1 MVPGRAAA
9 KVARPMGSLADIL
22 LQKRVVV
29 CVGSGG
35 VGKTTTAA
43 ALALS
48 AALQGRRVLCL
59 TIDPAKRLANSLGL
73 TAMTTE
79 EQLVPSELFTAQGL
93 TMAGSLSAM
102 MLDTKKTF
110 DDLVR
115 RTASSPDRAERI
127 LKNRLYQYISTSL
140 AGTQEYMAMEKLHAV
155 RSDPRY
161 DLVILDTP
169 PTSNAL
175 DFLDAPEKVAGLI
188 DSPAMRWLTST
199 VEGGKGF
206 SVSLLT
212 RGAKVVLAGMS
223 KFTGSGFLEQ
233 VAEFVSEFNV
243 LFGGFKKRADE
254 VASTLRSDDLAF
266 VVVTSPAPL
275 AIDEALFFAARLDE
289 AGMKRDA
296 FVINQV
302 HPLVAEPSAKTSV
315 LEDEVRSQLASHPEH
330 QKVDVTRLVERMRR
344 ALDDARL
351 RAVADRLET
360 DRLESRVT
368 RGHDDALFV
377 EVPVLDEDVHDLRS
391 LFRISQYLVGQ
402 EHHDAVTR

>member
-1 MVPGRAAA
+1 LA
-9 KVARPMGSLADIL
+9 SLSDIL
-22 LQKRVVV
+22 RSKRVVV

-48 AALQGRRVLCL
+48 AASSGKRVLCL
-59 TIDPAKRLANSLGL
+59 TIDPARRLANSLGL
-73 TAMTTE
+73 RAMTTE
-79 EQLVPSELFTAQGL
+79 EQVVPAALFAEQGL
-93 TMAGSLSAM
+93 PLRGALSAM

-110 DDLVR
+110 DELVR
-115 RTASSPDRAERI
+115 KTASSPARAERI

-155 RSDPRY
+155 RTDPRY
-161 DLVILDTP
+161 DLVVLDTP

-175 DFLDAPEKVAGLI
+175 DFLDAPEKIAGLI

-199 VEGGKGF
+199 VDGGQGF
-206 SVSLLT
+206 SLSLLT

-233 VAEFVSEFNV
+233 VAGFVSEFND
-243 LFGGFKKRADE
+243 LFGGFRKRADE
-254 VASTLRSDDLAF
+254 VAGTLRSPDLAF

-275 AIDEALFFAARLDE
+275 AIDEALFFAERLE
-289 AGMKRDA
+289 HAGMKRDA

-302 HPLVAEPSAKTSV
+302 HPLVAEPSASAAQ
-315 LEDEVRSQLASHPEH
+315 LEAEVRAQLGPGADAA
-330 QKVDVTRLVERMRR
+330 QLVERMRR

-351 RAVADRLET
+351 RAVADRIET
-360 DRLESRVT
+360 DRLER
-368 RGHDDALFV
+368 RAGDGALVV

-391 LFRISQYLVGQ
+391 LHRIAQYLVGA
-402 EHHDAVTR
+402 ERHDAVTR

>member
-1 MVPGRAAA
+1 MP
-9 KVARPMGSLADIL
+9 SLSPIL
-22 LQKRVVV
+22 REKRVVV

-48 AALQGRRVLCL
+48 AAMDGKRVLCL

-73 TAMTTE
+73 TTMTTE
-79 EQLVPSELFTAQGL
+79 EQLVPRELFAAQGL
-93 TMAGSLSAM
+93 DLTGSLSAM

-110 DDLVR
+110 DDLVK
-115 RTASSPDRAERI
+115 RTASSPERAERI
-127 LKNRLYQYISTSL
+127 LGNRLYQYISTSL

-155 RSDPRY
+155 RTDPRY
-161 DLVILDTP
+161 DVVILDTP

-175 DFLDAPEKVAGLI
+175 DFLDAPEKLAGLI
-188 DSPAMRWLTST
+188 DSPAMRWLIST
-199 VEGGKGF
+199 VEGGGGF
-206 SVSLLT
+206 RVNLLN

-223 KFTGSGFLEQ
+223 KLTGSGFLEQ
-233 VAEFVSEFNV
+233 VAEFVSEFND

-254 VASTLRSDDLAF
+254 VASTLRGDDLAF

-275 AIDEALFFAARLDE
+275 AIDEALFFAARLTD
-289 AGMKRDA
+289 AGMTRDA

-302 HPLVAEPSAKTSV
+302 HALLAEPSDKTST
-315 LEDEVRSQLASHPEH
+315 LEAEVKSRLSGTGASEI
-330 QKVDVTRLVERMRR
+330 DVERLVERMRR

-360 DRLESRVT
+360 DRLET
-368 RGHDDALFV
+368 RAGKGALFV

-391 LFRISQYLVGQ
+391 LHRISRYLMGLDR
-402 EHHDAVTR
+402 HDAVIR

>member
-1 MVPGRAAA
+1 
-9 KVARPMGSLADIL
+9 MGSLSEIL
-22 LQKRVVV
+22 ESKRVVV

-48 AALQGRRVLCL
+48 AAMRGKRVLCL
-59 TIDPAKRLANSLGL
+59 TIDPAKRLASSMGL

-79 EQLVPSELFTAQGL
+79 EQAVPRELFEAQGL
-93 TMAGSLSAM
+93 TITGSLSAM

-115 RTASSPDRAERI
+115 RTASSQERADRI

-161 DLVILDTP
+161 DLVVLDTP

-175 DFLDAPEKVAGLI
+175 DFLDAPEKIAGLI
-188 DSPAMRWLTST
+188 DSPAMRWLITT
-199 VEGGKGF
+199 VEGGGGF
-206 SVSLLT
+206 RVGLLN

-223 KFTGSGFLEQ
+223 KLTGSGFLEQ
-233 VAEFVSEFNV
+233 VAEFVSEFND

-254 VASTLRSDDLAF
+254 VASTLRGNDLAF

-275 AIDEALFFAARLDE
+275 AIDEALFFAERLDV
-289 AGMKRDA
+289 AGMTRDA

-302 HPLVAEPSAKTSV
+302 HPLVAEPSDKTSV
-315 LEDEVRSQLASHPEH
+315 IEAEVTAKLAGEPP
-330 QKVDVTRLVERMRR
+330 VDVSRLVDRMRR

-360 DRLESRVT
+360 DRLESRVGKGT
-368 RGHDDALFV
+368 LFV
-377 EVPVLDEDVHDLRS
+377 EVPVLDEDVHDLRT
-391 LFRISQYLVGQ
+391 LHRISRYLVGQ
-402 EHHDAVTR
+402 EQHAAVTR

>member
-1 MVPGRAAA
+1 
-9 KVARPMGSLADIL
+9 MGSLEAIL
-22 LQKRVVV
+22 AQKRVVV

-48 AALQGRRVLCL
+48 AAMNGKRVLCL

-73 TAMTTE
+73 TVMTTE
-79 EQLVPSELFTAQGL
+79 EQLVPKDLFTAQGL
-93 TMAGSLSAM
+93 EVEGSLSAM

-115 RTASSPDRAERI
+115 RTASSPERADRI

-155 RSDPRY
+155 RNDPRY
-161 DLVILDTP
+161 DLVVLDTP

-199 VEGGKGF
+199 VEGGGGF

-233 VAEFVSEFNV
+233 VAEFVSEFND
-243 LFGGFKKRADE
+243 LFGGFRKRADE

-275 AIDEALFFAARLDE
+275 AIDEALFFAERLSE

-315 LEDEVRSQLASHPEH
+315 LEAEVAGKLPPGS
-330 QKVDVTRLVERMRR
+330 KVDPSRLVDRMRR

-360 DRLESRVT
+360 DRLESRVR
-368 RGHDDALFV
+368 RGNDEALFV

-391 LFRISQYLVGQ
+391 LARISRYLLGREQ
-402 EHHDAVTR
+402 HQSVTR

>member
-1 MVPGRAAA
+1 MP
-9 KVARPMGSLADIL
+9 SLSPIL
-22 LQKRVVV
+22 REKRVVV

-48 AALQGRRVLCL
+48 AAMDGKRVLCL

-73 TAMTTE
+73 TTMTTE
-79 EQLVPSELFTAQGL
+79 EQLVPRELFAAQGL
-93 TMAGSLSAM
+93 ELTGSLSAM

-110 DDLVR
+110 DDLVK
-115 RTASSPDRAERI
+115 RTASSPERAERI
-127 LKNRLYQYISTSL
+127 LGNRLYQYISTSL

-155 RSDPRY
+155 RTDPRY
-161 DLVILDTP
+161 DVVILDTP

-175 DFLDAPEKVAGLI
+175 DFLDAPEKLAGLI
-188 DSPAMRWLTST
+188 DSPAMRWLIST
-199 VEGGKGF
+199 VEGGGGF
-206 SVSLLT
+206 RVNLLN

-223 KFTGSGFLEQ
+223 KLTGSGFLEQ
-233 VAEFVSEFNV
+233 VAEFVSEFND

-254 VASTLRSDDLAF
+254 VASTLRGDDLAF

-275 AIDEALFFAARLDE
+275 AIDEALFFAARLTD
-289 AGMKRDA
+289 AGMTRDA

-302 HPLVAEPSAKTSV
+302 HALLAEPSDKTST
-315 LEDEVRSQLASHPEH
+315 LEAEVKSRLSGTGASEI
-330 QKVDVTRLVERMRR
+330 DVERLVERMRR

-360 DRLESRVT
+360 DRLET
-368 RGHDDALFV
+368 RAGKGALFV

-391 LFRISQYLVGQ
+391 LHRISRYLMGLDR
-402 EHHDAVTR
+402 HDAVIR

>member
-1 MVPGRAAA
+1 MP
-9 KVARPMGSLADIL
+9 SLSPIL
-22 LQKRVVV
+22 REKRVVV

-48 AALQGRRVLCL
+48 AAMDGKRVLCL

-79 EQLVPSELFTAQGL
+79 EQLVPRELFAAQGL
-93 TMAGSLSAM
+93 ELTGSLSAM

-110 DDLVR
+110 DDLVK
-115 RTASSPDRAERI
+115 RTASSPEKAQRI
-127 LKNRLYQYISTSL
+127 LGNRLYQYISTSL

-155 RSDPRY
+155 RTDPRY
-161 DLVILDTP
+161 DVVILDTP

-175 DFLDAPEKVAGLI
+175 DFLDAPEKIAGLI
-188 DSPAMRWLTST
+188 DSPAMRWLIST
-199 VEGGKGF
+199 VEGGGGF
-206 SVSLLT
+206 RVNLLN

-223 KFTGSGFLEQ
+223 KLTGSGFLEQ
-233 VAEFVSEFNV
+233 VAEFVSEFND

-254 VASTLRSDDLAF
+254 VASTLRGDDLAF

-275 AIDEALFFAARLDE
+275 AIDEALFFAARLTD
-289 AGMKRDA
+289 AGMTRDA

-302 HPLVAEPSAKTSV
+302 HALVAEPSDKTST
-315 LEDEVRSQLASHPEH
+315 LEAEVKSRLRDGENDTD
-330 QKVDVTRLVERMRR
+330 VDVARLVERMRR

-360 DRLESRVT
+360 DRLESRA
-368 RGHDDALFV
+368 GKDALFV

-391 LFRISQYLVGQ
+391 LHRISRYLMGL
-402 EHHDAVTR
+402 ERHAAVTR

>member
-1 MVPGRAAA
+1 M
-9 KVARPMGSLADIL
+9 SDIL
-22 LQKRVVV
+22 RSKRVVV

-48 AALQGRRVLCL
+48 AASSGKRVLCL
-59 TIDPAKRLANSLGL
+59 TIDPARRLANSLGL
-73 TAMTTE
+73 RAMTTE
-79 EQLVPSELFTAQGL
+79 EQVVPAALFAEQGL
-93 TMAGSLSAM
+93 PLRGALSAM

-115 RTASSPDRAERI
+115 KTASSPARAERI

-155 RSDPRY
+155 RTDPRY
-161 DLVILDTP
+161 DLVVLDTP

-175 DFLDAPEKVAGLI
+175 DFLDAPEKIAGLI
-188 DSPAMRWLTST
+188 DSPAMRWLTAT
-199 VEGGKGF
+199 VDGGRGF
-206 SVSLLT
+206 SISLLT

-233 VAEFVSEFNV
+233 VAEFVSEFND
-243 LFGGFKKRADE
+243 LFGGFRKRADE
-254 VASTLRSDDLAF
+254 VGSTLRSPDLAF

-275 AIDEALFFAARLDE
+275 AIDEALFFAERLE
-289 AGMKRDA
+289 QAGMKRDA

-302 HPLVAEPSAKTSV
+302 HPLVAEPSASAAE
-315 LEDEVRSQLASHPEH
+315 LEAEVRAQLGPDADAP
-330 QKVDVTRLVERMRR
+330 QLVERMRR

-351 RAVADRLET
+351 RAVADRIET
-360 DRLESRVT
+360 DRLER
-368 RGHDDALFV
+368 RAGAGALVV

-391 LFRISQYLVGQ
+391 LHRIAQYLVGA
-402 EHHDAVTR
+402 ERHDAVTR

>member
-1 MVPGRAAA
+1 MLGSRA
-9 KVARPMGSLADIL
+9 PMPSLSPIL
-22 LQKRVVV
+22 REKRVVV

-48 AALQGRRVLCL
+48 AAMDGKRVLCM

-79 EQLVPSELFTAQGL
+79 EQLVPRELFAAQGL
-93 TMAGSLSAM
+93 ELTGSLSAM

-110 DDLVR
+110 DDLVK
-115 RTASSPDRAERI
+115 RTASSPERAERI
-127 LKNRLYQYISTSL
+127 LGNRLYQYISTSL

-155 RSDPRY
+155 RTDPRY
-161 DLVILDTP
+161 DVVILDTP

-175 DFLDAPEKVAGLI
+175 DFLDAPEKIAGLI
-188 DSPAMRWLTST
+188 DSPAMRWLIST
-199 VEGGKGF
+199 VEGGGGF
-206 SVSLLT
+206 RVNLLN

-223 KFTGSGFLEQ
+223 KLTGSGFLEQ
-233 VAEFVSEFNV
+233 VAEFVSEFND

-254 VASTLRSDDLAF
+254 VASTLRGDDLAF

-275 AIDEALFFAARLDE
+275 AIDEALFFAARLTD
-289 AGMKRDA
+289 AGMTRDA

-302 HPLVAEPSAKTSV
+302 HPLVAEPGDKTSA
-315 LEDEVRSQLASHPEH
+315 LEAEVKTRLGATEL
-330 QKVDVTRLVERMRR
+330 DVPRLVERMRR

-360 DRLESRVT
+360 DRLET
-368 RGHDDALFV
+368 RAGKDALFV

-391 LFRISQYLVGQ
+391 LHRISRYLMGH
-402 EHHDAVTR
+402 ERHDAVTR